1 MNENQQ
7 VDNTT
12 YSDLVKPFASKWRMF
27 LISIL
32 FFLLSGI
39 TYIYYNAPLYKVQA
53 KVLIKD
59 AKKSSAGSSE
69 VANIGGLSGLGS
81 MQANSIENELQVI
94 TSKNIAE
101 QTVRDLHLQT
111 SYFKKDQRFDIEL
124 FGDEFPYKILI
135 LNEKQ
140 SADYP
145 KRGIDI
151 VQTAHGFIL
160 KSKGWEKD
168 VKGSFGNTLSLDF
181 ANIIIIKNKNYRS
194 QIKKNDLSKDSFY
207 FTITSFESAVEILQ
221 KDLNVSLADEES
233 TVFILE
239 MIYKNRLKAK
249 AIINSVINIYNG
261 YAQIDKAK
269 DDEKSRDFID
279 ERLTIISKELG
290 TIEADKESFK
300 KNNEIVDLPTQSRID
315 LQTSVESNQKL
326 LDLDTKMQLNDIM
339 LSYINNVN
347 YELLPTSIGVENPTS
362 ASIIGNYNNLVIQRK
377 KFLENATSEN
387 PLVRDLTNQIDD
399 LRKALKESI
408 RKSKSALAIA
418 RGQTVGQEN
427 KAELG
432 MEAFP
437 KKERLYRGIERQQQ
451 IKENLYLM
459 LLEKRE
465 EASIKLA
472 MTAEKARVIDAAYS
486 SLKPVSPKKIIILL
500 SSIIIGLILPFLYI
514 LIKTILSN
522 KIITKDDVSKLTNI
536 PVISEIP
543 NNKKSGKE
551 IININLNTSEA
562 EAFRILS
569 TNLKFVL
576 PKKEK
581 ANNILITS
589 SVKGEGKTYIAINT
603 ALSLAAS
610 GKKVVLIGGD
620 LRNPQL
626 QRYDESKRNAV
637 GLSDYLSD
645 YVDSLNEIISPS
657 VLHKNCD
664 FIYSGTIPPNPVEL
678 LSNGK
683 FDNLLDDLSIKYDY
697 ILIDAAPMMP
707 VTDTSMIAMLADT
720 TLYVVRSEYSDK
732 KFIEFI
738 NHNKKNS
745 IIKNPVLVLNNVSK
759 VNFGYGNTYG
769 YGYQNDVAPLWSR
782 VFNFFK

>member
-12 YSDLVKPFASKWRMF
+12 YSDLVKPFASKWRIF

-151 VQTAHGFIL
+151 IQTAHGFIL

-315 LQTSVESNQKL
+315 LQTNVESNQKL

-437 KKERLYRGIERQQQ
+437 KKERLYRSIERQQQ

-500 SSIIIGLILPFLYI
+500 SSIIIGLLLPFLYI

-581 ANNILITS
+581 ANKILITS

-626 QRYDESKRNAV
+626 QRYDETKRNAV

-645 YVDSLNEIISPS
+645 YVDSLNEIISPN